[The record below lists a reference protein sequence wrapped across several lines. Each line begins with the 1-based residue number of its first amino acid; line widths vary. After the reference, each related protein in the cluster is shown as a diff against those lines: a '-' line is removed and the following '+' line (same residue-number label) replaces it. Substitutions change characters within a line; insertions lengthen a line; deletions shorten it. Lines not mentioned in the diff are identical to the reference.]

1 MARIAAVVLLTLVWP
16 AAQLLVFLLRS
27 GGLPPGGA
35 AESLVFVPM
44 GLVTAIA
51 AVWLWGRA
59 ESSRRRR
66 LVLVG
71 YIAAS
76 PFAFIGSLVGGL
88 LLPGALGPLVC
99 GGVPLIAGCY
109 LGYAIGGPRPGD
121 GRTGA

>member
-16 AAQLLVFLLRS
+16 AAQLLVFLLRF
-27 GGLPPGGA
+27 GELPPGGA
-35 AESLVFVPM
+35 AEGLVFVPM

-76 PFAFIGSLVGGL
+76 PFAFIGSLVGGHQ
-88 LLPGALGPLVC
+88 LPGA
-99 GGVPLIAGCY
+99 
-109 LGYAIGGPRPGD
+109 
-121 GRTGA
+121 